1 MVGTMFA
8 RRLSFLVL
16 TLGLFF
22 AFAAPPPFPENTVGA
37 GYANVGRG
45 VFQASMVLPFNPM
58 GLEAGSAFYLASD
71 LDRWDG
77 YLDLEL
83 LIFPGLA
90 VGPAFGEA
98 GGFFRLDGVKDA
110 AGFGVGAALGL
121 SAGLEFSDP
130 LPFALF
136 GRAGLGY
143 LRGFRLAWGVGVRVY
158 PAEVL
163 AIDLGADDRL
173 GLYAALSYLW

>member
-1 MVGTMFA
+1 MVRTMFA
-8 RRLSFLVL
+8 RRLSILVA
-16 TLGLFF
+16 TLGLLV
-22 AFAAPPPFPENTVGA
+22 ALAAPPPFPENAVGL
-37 GYANVGRG
+37 GYAHPGRG
-45 VFQASMVLPFNPM
+45 LFQASAVLPFSPM
-58 GLEAGSAFYLASD
+58 GLEAGGTFALASD

-83 LIFPGLA
+83 LVFPGLA
-90 VGPAFGEA
+90 LGPAFGEA

-130 LPFALF
+130 LPLALF

-143 LRGFRLAWGVGVRVY
+143 LRGFRPAWGLGVRVY
-158 PAEVL
+158 PAEAL
-163 AIDLGADDRL
+163 AVDLGADDRL